1 MRERHTCDDL
11 ADAFVAEGVDTVFGL
26 FGDGNL
32 TFMAAMDS
40 HPGTRVF
47 QVRHEAAAVFMA
59 AGYCRATGGPGL
71 ATVTAGPGLAH
82 TLTPLVSAC
91 RAGLP
96 VILYAGDTAQ
106 AGLHLGGL
114 QEFDHHAFAE
124 LAGAMHVRVADP
136 RQARNCVADAVRLAV
151 VRQRPVVLSVAEDC
165 MESLSPTDA
174 SEPGTVA
181 DFPPLRDAAPVSTPP
196 PAPSPGDVAVAEEVF
211 AALSAAK
218 APMLVAGSGAVAAG
232 VLPNMRALA
241 HAFGATLATT
251 FRAKG
256 CFDDDPSNVGIVGP
270 LAHAKHQQI
279 QEQADLIVGIGAN
292 LHGFGAFADT
302 LLPGRTI
309 CLGAERYGGIPTSHP
324 CGREISVGAVTQ
336 LLSDQAKS
344 ADDACG
350 HHAPL
355 AIPDRQ
361 QAIAADFEELPELF
375 HPSLV
380 DPRRLMLTLDELL
393 PDNCVVVIGGG
404 HFWSWPLM
412 YLSKKERDFV
422 FPIEFG
428 SIGMGLP
435 TGIGISAAGRDRNV
449 VVIEGD
455 GGTVASVQELETAS
469 RHGLALTVVV
479 MNDATLGAEFHKLAA
494 RGLDADASS
503 YQAIDFAGVA
513 AAFGASGTVV
523 RSVSD
528 LPAAYAARK
537 DASCAHV
544 IDARVS
550 PEITSRW
557 YRRLHYR
564 TVVEREGQ
572 RSDRGAST

>member
-1 MRERHTCDDL
+1 MRERRTCDAL

-40 HPGTRVF
+40 RPETRVI

-96 VILYAGDTAQ
+96 LILYAGDTPRT
-106 AGLHLGGL
+106 GHRLGGL
-114 QEFDHHAFAE
+114 QEFDQRSFAE
-124 LAGAMHVRVADP
+124 LAGAMHVRVDDP
-136 RQARNCVADAVRLAV
+136 RRARSYVSDAVRLAV
-151 VRQRPVVLSVAEDC
+151 IRQRPVVLSVAEDC
-165 MESLSPTDA
+165 MESLSLAGPDDVENFA
-174 SEPGTVA
+174 R
-181 DFPPLRDAAPVSTPP
+181 LRNLGSVAAPPA
-196 PAPSPGDVAVAEEVF
+196 APSPGDVAVAEEVF
-211 AALSAAK
+211 AALSSARS
-218 APMLVAGSGAVAAG
+218 PMLVAGSGAVASG
-232 VLPNMRALA
+232 VQPQIRALA

-256 CFDDDPSNVGIVGP
+256 CFDDDASNVGIVGP
-270 LAHAKHQQI
+270 LAHALHQHV

-292 LHGFGAFADT
+292 LHGFGAFVES

-309 CLGAERYGGIPTSHP
+309 CLGTERFGGIPTAHP
-324 CGREISVGAVTQ
+324 CGRTISIGAVTR
-336 LLSDQAKS
+336 LLSDKAKS

-350 HHAPL
+350 RRARVTVPNRR
-355 AIPDRQ
+355 A
-361 QAIAADFEELPELF
+361 AIASDFEELPELF

-380 DPRRLMLTLDELL
+380 DPRRLMLTLDDLL
-393 PDNCVVVIGGG
+393 PDNCVVVLGGG

-435 TGIGISAAGRDRNV
+435 TGIGISAANKARDV

-455 GGTVASVQELETAS
+455 GGTAASLQELETAR
-469 RHGLALTVVV
+469 RHGLSLTVVV

-494 RGLDADASS
+494 RGLDAKASS
-503 YQAIDFAGVA
+503 YEAIDFADVA
-513 AAFGASGTVV
+513 AAFGGSGAVV
-523 RSVSD
+523 RSVAD
-528 LPAAYAARK
+528 LPAAYAAGK
-537 DASCAHV
+537 GASFAHV
-544 IDARVS
+544 IDVRVS
-550 PEITSRW
+550 HDITSRW
-557 YRRLHYR
+557 YRRLVAR
-564 TVVEREGQ
+564 V
-572 RSDRGAST
+572 